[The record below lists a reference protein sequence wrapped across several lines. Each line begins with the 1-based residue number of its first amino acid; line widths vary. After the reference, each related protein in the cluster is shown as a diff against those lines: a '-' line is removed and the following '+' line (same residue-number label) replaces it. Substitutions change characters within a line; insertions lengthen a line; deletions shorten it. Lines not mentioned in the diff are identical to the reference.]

1 MRVRAHGPV
10 LIPLSRSTREA
21 IRTNLWSVPTLMVIA
36 IIGLFAVTYRIDAG
50 ARDANR
56 DLPAW
61 VTSGGPD
68 VARQILIAIAAA
80 VITVAGVVFSITIL
94 VLQLASQQFGP
105 RMLRNFIRD
114 MGTQVS
120 LGAFVATFV
129 YSVLALQSVADP
141 PREFVPHLSTTV
153 AVGLA
158 LVDLCVLIYFI
169 DHIAI
174 SIQLTSVVS
183 GIAKDF
189 RTTLAQLQANEWQLV
204 QAGPNGDELD
214 ALLQDADMGEAIAT
228 AALDATLPSGHT
240 IVVGGAL
247 DSLKRR

>member
-1 MRVRAHGPV
+1 MRVRPNDTSSARTRRRLMRVRAHGPV

-141 PREFVPHLSTTV
+141 PQQFVPHLSTTV

-158 LVDLCVLIYFI
+158 LVDLGVLIYFI
-169 DHIAI
+169 DHIAGVN
-174 SIQLTSVVS
+174 QPTSVFS
-183 GIAKDF
+183 GIGRGF
-189 RTTLAQLQANEWQLV
+189 RTTICQLQANEWQLLHS
-204 QAGPNGDELD
+204 GRGDEFDEL
-214 ALLQDADMGEAIAT
+214 I
-228 AALDATLPSGHT
+228 
-240 IVVGGAL
+240 
-247 DSLKRR
+247 